1 MELILTVMVPVFGLI
16 AIGYLTMRL
25 QIVPDNAD
33 EVIGDFIFTVGVP
46 ILLALTMF
54 RADFGGASPFIL
66 WGAYFIGA
74 FATWAMAH
82 FLVRWLYGRDAR
94 SGVIAGVSAAFS
106 NTILIGIPLTQQ
118 VYGEEGLAI
127 ALLLISVHLA
137 LMMLVSTI
145 LIDRAAVADG
155 IADQA
160 PSFSQTVM
168 HVVRAV
174 TRNPIVIG
182 IFTGLALR
190 LTGWQLPGPIDSLF
204 SQVASVSGPLALIVL
219 GMGLKRHGIARNITV
234 GVILAGL
241 KLLVMP
247 AIVFFVG
254 RALGLP
260 STWLGVAVLIAA
272 CPTGVNAYLLASSFR
287 TGHAIASNTIV
298 ASVLLAILTTTF
310 WLLIVQ
316 FMA

>member
-25 QIVPDNAD
+25 GIVPDNAD
-33 EVIGDFIFTVGVP
+33 EVMGDFIFTIGVP

-66 WGAYFIGA
+66 WGTYFIGA

-82 FLVRWLYGRDAR
+82 LLVRWLYGRDAR

-155 IADQA
+155 IADQPA
-160 PSFSQTVM
+160 SWPLGRTS
-168 HVVRAV
+168 
-174 TRNPIVIG
+174 P
-182 IFTGLALR
+182 
-190 LTGWQLPGPIDSLF
+190 LPGLVFPL
-204 SQVASVSGPLALIVL
+204 SVGEQRHSTLAPERLL
-219 GMGLKRHGIARNITV
+219 PNC
-234 GVILAGL
+234 ILNLWMPPRTWPWPCSWHPAG
-241 KLLVMP
+241 
-247 AIVFFVG
+247 
-254 RALGLP
+254 
-260 STWLGVAVLIAA
+260 SIAA
-272 CPTGVNAYLLASSFR
+272 TRQR
-287 TGHAIASNTIV
+287 TLRAHC
-298 ASVLLAILTTTF
+298 
-310 WLLIVQ
+310 
-316 FMA
+316 